1 MYLKGTSVKNN
12 HQPPSG
18 GFFLSGAL
26 MIDQHRIAELEKQM
40 AASTARADNFEKCM
54 ADMRAELTENTTTT
68 KQIAADTAF
77 IRGAWADGVA
87 VVHFGCRLAAAW
99 RFLLRQV
106 FVPVVLPIGV
116 LYGLW
121 CIHDGRTVPAPLGE
135 LFHLLAASL

>member
-1 MYLKGTSVKNN
+1 MTDRV
-12 HQPPSG
+12 
-18 GFFLSGAL
+18 
-26 MIDQHRIAELEKQM
+26 AELEK
-40 AASTARADNFEKCM
+40 RVDNMEQCM
-54 ADMRAELTENTTTT
+54 GAMRAELTENTTTT
-68 KQIAADTAF
+68 RRIADDTAF